1 MPPFQDEVL
10 IDDQRLV
17 DLVLGLSML
26 GEVTLQDGNPT
37 KVAVHQ
43 HVLAFMPSAE
53 SVLYIMIRCYL
64 DPGPNFTGD
73 AGLHFCF

>member
-17 DLVLGLSML
+17 DLVLGLSVL

-37 KVAVHQ
+37 KVAIHQ
-43 HVLAFMPSAE
+43 HVLAFVPSAE
-53 SVLYIMIRCYL
+53 SVLYIVIRCCQE
-64 DPGPNFTGD
+64 PGPNFPGD
-73 AGLHFCF
+73 AGHHFCF